1 MRLIHKVVYPLITA
15 LIIFLLMQ
23 PYFVWGK
30 SLLYLNYLLYLI
42 VLCNFRVKD
51 IKELV
56 YFFIFVLIFA
66 IPPIVQGNNLFGLL
80 NCVMVVLLFFT
91 RKDYIEQSYRYFTI
105 IMSATMAISILM
117 WILISIGIPIPGEM
131 IEPLNDVKLTQ
142 YMAFPFLVVKMDIDD
157 MISMLRFGG
166 MFDEPGVVGTI
177 NFLMLVINKFNLKKW
192 YNIILL
198 IGGILSMSLFFYIG
212 VAVYIILTYII
223 DTQRPILRRISVL
236 ILLIACGVALV
247 KIPATSEL
255 IVGRL
260 EFDSTTNTI
269 KGDNRSDVY
278 LSSYIESIKGTPEY
292 YWGVNNKAIVESF
305 AENAGYRNAIL
316 LYGAVFMIL
325 YIAMFGVYGYQ
336 YSNNIW
342 RWCIMMVVM
351 LITLYQRPG
360 FMHKEY
366 IFLFICLFRI
376 NDYNKLSHEL

>member
-1 MRLIHKVVYPLITA
+1 
-15 LIIFLLMQ
+15 MQ